1 MEKNKSTERERQEQL
16 KKHAV
21 EVFLQ
26 YAAKGEHGSDEVCY
40 AAGDFLGASGG
51 VSEIRLLPDKL
62 NPGKFVLNVNFGD
75 GQTAIDLAK
84 KMLKDGIAIAKV
96 VDYNADKAMQEKLR
110 NFLPKE

>member
-1 MEKNKSTERERQEQL
+1 MEKNKSMEQERQEQL

-26 YAAKGEHGSDEVCY
+26 YADKGERSGDEVYY
-40 AAGDFLGASGG
+40 AAGDFLDVSGG

-75 GQTAIDLAK
+75 GQIAIDLAK
-84 KMLKDGIAIAKV
+84 KMVKDGVAIAKV

-110 NFLPKE
+110 NFLSNE